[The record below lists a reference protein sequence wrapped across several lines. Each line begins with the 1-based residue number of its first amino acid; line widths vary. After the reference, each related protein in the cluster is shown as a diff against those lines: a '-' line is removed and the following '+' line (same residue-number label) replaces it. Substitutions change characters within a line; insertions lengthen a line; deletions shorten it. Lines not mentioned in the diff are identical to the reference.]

1 MNAVPST
8 KIRNV
13 ALIGHGGAGKTTL
26 AEAMLVAGGVLTRL
40 GRTEDG
46 TTVCDFEPE
55 EVKRQISVSLALAP
69 FLFEDCKINVIDTPG
84 YADFIAEVEAGLSVA
99 DLAVLVV
106 SAVEGVEVQSEETW
120 RLATELGIPRL
131 VFVNKLDR
139 ERADFERTLDQLSA
153 RFGSGIAPLEL
164 PIGSEAAFNGI
175 ADLLTDSAIFY
186 GAGKPTTGPIP
197 EAISELQHRVRETL
211 IEGIVVGDD
220 EMMERYL
227 EGEVPSAKDLEA
239 TLAQGV
245 ASASVFPVVC
255 GSALTG
261 VGVDRLASLIFA
273 IGPSPLAR
281 KTFTVRA
288 GNDTM
293 QLPRDPDGPPLAR
306 VFKTIADPFVGRISL
321 MSVLSGTLRPDM
333 TLFDSRSHSEEKLHA
348 LQVMRGKETQ
358 PTTAAP
364 AGDIVAVAKLS
375 GVLTGDTLAP
385 KNQPVVAEGPRLR
398 TAVLS
403 IAVHPKAKGDD
414 DKLMTAIHRLQE
426 EDTALVV
433 RRDDETHQTVL
444 SGMGDTH
451 LQIVCEKLN
460 RKFGVAVETEPV
472 LVPYRETITKSAE
485 AEGKYKK
492 QTGGHGQFGVAN
504 LRVEPLE
511 RGEGFEFVDAIVG
524 GAIPRQF
531 IPAVEKGVQEAMVTG
546 GHFGYPVVDVRVTCY
561 DGKYHT
567 VDSSEMSFKMAASHG
582 FKEAL
587 AAAGP
592 VILEPVCRLE
602 VTVPAAYQGDILG
615 DLNSRRGRV
624 LGTEAG
630 ERGEQVVI
638 ALVPASEISRYATD
652 LRSLTG
658 GRGRF
663 SVRHDHHEVVPAPLA
678 EKLAR
683 QAAEA

>member
-1 MNAVPST
+1 MNTVPSA

-26 AEAMLVAGGVLTRL
+26 AEALLVAGGVLSRP

-55 EVKRQISVSLALAP
+55 EVKRRISVSLALAP

-120 RLATELGIPRL
+120 RLATDLGIPRL

-139 ERADFERTLDQLSA
+139 ERADFERTLDQLRE

-164 PIGSEAAFNGI
+164 PIGREAEFNGI
-175 ADLLTDSAIFY
+175 ADLLTDFAITY
-186 GAGKPTTGPIP
+186 STAKPTTGPIP
-197 EAISELQHRVRETL
+197 ENMSELQQRVREAL

-227 EGEVPSAKDLEA
+227 EGEVPSAEELEA
-239 TLAQGV
+239 TLAKGV

-261 VGVDRLASLIFA
+261 VGVDRLASLICE

-281 KTFTVRA
+281 RSFTVQA
-288 GNDTM
+288 GGNTM
-293 QLPRDPDGPPLAR
+293 ELPRDPDGPPLAR

-321 MSVLSGTLRPDM
+321 MNVLSGTLRPDM
-333 TLFDSRSHSEEKLHA
+333 TLYDSRSHSEEKLHA

-358 PTTAAP
+358 PTSSAP

-426 EDTALVV
+426 EDTALLV
-433 RRDDETHQTVL
+433 RRDDQTHQTVL

-451 LQIVCEKLN
+451 LQIVCEKLS
-460 RKFGVAVETEPV
+460 RKFGVAVDTEPV
-472 LVPYRETITKSAE
+472 RVPYRETITKSAE

-492 QTGGHGQFGVAN
+492 QTGGHGQFGVAY

-511 RGEGFEFVDAIVG
+511 RGEGFAFVDAIVG

-531 IPAVEKGVQEAMVTG
+531 IPAVEKGVQEAMTMG

-567 VDSSEMSFKMAASHG
+567 VDSSEMSFKMAASLG

-592 VILEPVCRLE
+592 VILEPVSRLE

-638 ALVPASEISRYATD
+638 ALVPASEIQRYATD

-663 SVRHDHHEVVPAPLA
+663 VVRHDHHEVVPAPIADRLA
-678 EKLAR
+678 K
-683 QAAEA
+683 QAAET